1 MEKTKEQGMK
11 SSLANILVAI
21 RILIRFLI
29 LILFSEKSSSS
40 KAGFLE
46 ALFGIRVLGD
56 PIVGRVL
63 IAFGSGV
70 ANPLAG
76 MMLTLQMVVFAIHTN
91 LSDRFSLLG
100 KDLLPSPFLILVLL
114 CFAGI
119 LRSAFVLLR
128 CRLGNAKLVD
138 LSREG

>member
-11 SSLANILVAI
+11 SSLANISVAI

-29 LILFSEKSSSS
+29 LTLFSEKSSSS
-40 KAGFLE
+40 NAGFLE
-46 ALFGIRVLGD
+46 ALFGIYVLRD

-63 IAFGSGV
+63 TAFGSGV
-70 ANPLAG
+70 ANPLLG
-76 MMLTLQMVVFAIHTN
+76 VMLTLQMVGLAIHN

-100 KDLLPSPFLILVLL
+100 KDLLPSPFLIPVLL
-114 CFAGI
+114 CFGGI

-128 CRLGNAKLVD
+128 
-138 LSREG
+138 

>member
-1 MEKTKEQGMK
+1 MKEQGMK
-11 SSLANILVAI
+11 SSLANISVAI

-29 LILFSEKSSSS
+29 LTIFSEKSSSS
-40 KAGFLE
+40 KVGFLE
-46 ALFGIRVLGD
+46 ALFGICVLGD
-56 PIVGRVL
+56 PMVCRVL
-63 IAFGSGV
+63 TAFGSGV
-70 ANPLAG
+70 ANPLIE
-76 MMLTLQMVVFAIHTN
+76 MMLTLQMVVFAIHN

-119 LRSAFVLLR
+119 LSR
-128 CRLGNAKLVD
+128 CRLGNARLAD